1 MIPRRYARPRARSI
15 VTAGDPSRYPL
26 EAPIRVLEGST
37 TLASLRTSREAS
49 MLCPEC
55 STENRAGRNSAL
67 SAGAPRPRAA
77 RAARP
82 PTGLRPRSGLGF
94 D

>member
-55 STENRAGRNSAL
+55 STENRAGRKFCSQCGSAPAQGCPS
-67 SAGAPRPRAA
+67 SAAPDRVASA
-77 RAARP
+77 
-82 PTGLRPRSGLGF
+82 
-94 D
+94 